1 MVAGIFWD
9 SGGWAGSRE
18 DGDPASSSRAGSCV
32 PAGPL
37 VYTER
42 PGEAESQHRP
52 SVIGLG
58 HLKGIV

>member
-52 SVIGLG
+52 SVIALG